1 MSHLP
6 EPSTAQVAATVRPE
20 KGKAITL
27 QFNDNTLL
35 PLLLGDHD
43 RHLVRIE
50 QALGVR
56 LSSRGNRIAIA
67 GDAAQ
72 VDAAEGMLQG
82 LWRRLERG
90 ESVGRPEIETAIRLA
105 DAENDPRLPL
115 SDLPA
120 IRTRRGAV
128 GPRSPGQATY
138 MEALAKHEMVFG
150 VGPAGTG
157 KTYLAVAQ
165 AVAMLQAGKVDRI
178 VLSRP
183 AVEAGERLGF
193 LPGDMKEK
201 IDPYLRPLYDALH
214 DMMPADQ
221 VIRRIT
227 NGEIE
232 IAPLAFMRGRTLAHC
247 YAILDEA
254 QNTTA
259 MQMKMFLTRMGEGTR
274 MVITGDLT
282 QVDLPSGVRS
292 GLSDALDTLEGIRGI
307 GMVRFG
313 QRDVVRHPLVAAL
326 VGAYDQR
333 ELARRS
339 TPENIVGAA
348 EKYHPR
354 RQARVARP
362 QLFTSEEAALISKY
376 DFNRPLKN
384 RRTAAERSRAISE
397 MLGE

>member
-1 MSHLP
+1 LTHLAP
-6 EPSTAQVAATVRPE
+6 PAAAPLATGTTAGSG
-20 KGKAITL
+20 GKAITL

-56 LSSRGNRIAIA
+56 LSCRGNRIAIA
-67 GDAAQ
+67 GNAARVNLVQ
-72 VDAAEGMLQG
+72 ELLQG

-90 ESVGRPEIETAIRLA
+90 ESVGKPDIDAAIRIA
-105 DAENDPRLPL
+105 DAEIDPRLPL

-128 GPRSPGQATY
+128 GPRSPGQIAY
-138 MEALAKHEMVFG
+138 MEALASHEMVFG
-150 VGPAGTG
+150 IGPAGTG

-165 AVAMLQAGKVDRI
+165 AVAMLQAGKVERI

-193 LPGDMKEK
+193 LPGDLKEK

-221 VIRRIT
+221 VIRRMT

-232 IAPLAFMRGRTLAHC
+232 VAPLAFMRGRTLAHC

-254 QNTTA
+254 QNTTP

-274 MVITGDLT
+274 MVITGDLS
-282 QVDLPSGVRS
+282 QVDLPYGVRS
-292 GLSDALDTLEGIRGI
+292 GLRDGLDTLEGVQGI
-307 GMVRFG
+307 GVVRFE
-313 QRDVVRHPLVAAL
+313 QRDVVRHPLVARI
-326 VGAYDQR
+326 VGAYDAREAAQR
-333 ELARRS
+333 E
-339 TPENIVGAA
+339 AA
-348 EKYHPR
+348 QWDATQTDGP
-354 RQARVARP
+354 
-362 QLFTSEEAALISKY
+362 
-376 DFNRPLKN
+376 
-384 RRTAAERSRAISE
+384 RSRTRAARESPPVSE
-397 MLGE
+397 RMTSDGTPK